1 MDINNKQKI
10 IEERISQIDFHMSL
24 LTSNIE
30 NGYTNKENLVSFEQ
44 LLNDFISKKEALQGY
59 LDDLE

>member
-10 IEERISQIDFHMSL
+10 IEERISQIDFHISL